1 MREFNSKSI
10 SIVVGKYYHKVFPDR
25 NFKITVFSHGI
36 RADESSERITNMF
49 YCYDSK
55 YGLLGFAIHFASKNL
70 RFYNHE
76 GVDVGMEINMKYIP
90 PKKGVQKFK
99 IKH

>member
-1 MREFNSKSI
+1 M
-10 SIVVGKYYHKVFPDR
+10 VGKYYHTVFPDR
-25 NFKITVFSHGI
+25 TFKITVFSHGI
-36 RADESSERITNMF
+36 KTDKSPERILNAF
-49 YCYDSK
+49 YCYDAE

-76 GVDVGMEINMKYIP
+76 GADMGMEINMKYIP

-99 IKH
+99 VKG